1 MTQVKKASALDFL
14 GLFAGQAD
22 QMPVEWRTPDA
33 WRERAEELAAFLA
46 ANETCL
52 PDPDAFMALL
62 RIGGLLVHM
71 SEGGK
76 A

>member
-1 MTQVKKASALDFL
+1 MTRVRKASALDFL

-22 QMPVEWRTPDA
+22 QMPAEWRTPEA
-33 WRERAEELAAFLA
+33 WRERAEELAAFLS

-52 PDPDAFMALL
+52 PDPDSFMALL

-71 SEGGK
+71 AEGGD

>member
-1 MTQVKKASALDFL
+1 MTHIRKASALDFL

-22 QMPVEWRTPDA
+22 QMPAEWRIPDA

-71 SEGGK
+71 AEGGE